1 MKLVWWKIGFAAMFL
16 INLIL
21 AFELYQTKLAVSHPL
36 ADISLYIDNP
46 VLPNVTLSNREGGE
60 FDFTELAGEY
70 SPTVLVFFSPSDCPN
85 CFAEK
90 VIWAELV
97 QRGKAR
103 VYGIAVS
110 ADSREFWLWASRSRI
125 PVDVYLDTTFAIF
138 DSMQFKVTPLKV
150 LLDDEGRPVWA
161 DPPRLSVQE
170 QEQFWED
177 FDNAIAR
184 FL

>member
-1 MKLVWWKIGFAAMFL
+1 MGFAVMVL
-16 INLIL
+16 VNLIL
-21 AFELYQTKLAVSHPL
+21 AFELYQTRRAVSHPL
-36 ADISLYIDNP
+36 ADISLYVDNP
-46 VLPNVTLSNREGGE
+46 VLPAVTLSDIEGGE
-60 FDFTELAGEY
+60 FVFPDLAAGY
-70 SPTVLVFFSPSDCPN
+70 SPTVLIFFSPSDCPN
-85 CFAEK
+85 CFGEK
-90 VIWAELV
+90 DIWAELQ
-97 QRGKAR
+97 QRGQAR

-110 ADSREFWLWASRSRI
+110 ADSREFWLWAARSRI
-125 PVDVYLDTTFAIF
+125 PIDIFLDTTFAVF